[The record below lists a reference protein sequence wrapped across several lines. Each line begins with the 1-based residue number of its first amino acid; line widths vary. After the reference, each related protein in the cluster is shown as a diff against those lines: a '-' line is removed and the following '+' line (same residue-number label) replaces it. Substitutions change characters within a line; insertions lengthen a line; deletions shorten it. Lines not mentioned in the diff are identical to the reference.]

1 MNKPKNNQTTTT
13 KSNQNI
19 KYSYSVF
26 SYSLYRQNYAIWRT
40 FPVRLGNQFENEWL
54 IVLKTMSRQIY
65 AITLRWYPI
74 PGCTGNN
81 YSQLMLW
88 HLILFWESI
97 QYNLCSV
104 MLLVTVR
111 WWHWRVN
118 TDHLTMGITSEQLE
132 DQCWLLSRT
141 SHKHNQKKKELSWKE
156 VRLLKKSRW
165 LPNQKGHWRVFFS
178 EKSFLSWAVISVM
191 KIYLKIASEL
201 VSQTNCWV
209 EIVGW
214 CAWKEVLHT
223 CGSIYL
229 KVLNKETILTQIS
242 DTSQLQTADGF
253 FFFPWQILEVEK
265 SIWLSY
271 IIHYV

>member
-141 SHKHNQKKKELSWKE
+141 SHKHNQKKKRSYLE
-156 VRLLKKSRW
+156 
-165 LPNQKGHWRVFFS
+165 
-178 EKSFLSWAVISVM
+178 EKSGSWRSPDDCQIKKVTGVFSSLKSLSWA
-191 KIYLKIASEL
+191 EL
-201 VSQTNCWV
+201 WFLL
-209 EIVGW
+209 
-214 CAWKEVLHT
+214 WK
-223 CGSIYL
+223 
-229 KVLNKETILTQIS
+229 
-242 DTSQLQTADGF
+242 
-253 FFFPWQILEVEK
+253 
-265 SIWLSY
+265 Y
-271 IIHYV
+271 I

>member
-1 MNKPKNNQTTTT
+1 MNKPQNNQTTTT

-104 MLLVTVR
+104 MLLVTLR

-141 SHKHNQKKKELSWKE
+141 SHKHNQKKKGVILKRSQALEEVQMTAKSKRSLACFLLWKVFLELSCDFCYENIFKN
-156 VRLLKKSRW
+156 SF
-165 LPNQKGHWRVFFS
+165 RVGFS
-178 EKSFLSWAVISVM
+178 
-191 KIYLKIASEL
+191 
-201 VSQTNCWV
+201 N
-209 EIVGW
+209 
-214 CAWKEVLHT
+214 
-223 CGSIYL
+223 
-229 KVLNKETILTQIS
+229 
-242 DTSQLQTADGF
+242 
-253 FFFPWQILEVEK
+253 
-265 SIWLSY
+265 
-271 IIHYV
+271 